1 MQGTDAPSSP
11 SIGVRLGDNPVSPS
25 LLGPDENP
33 PSPFDPCPIAGSP
46 VPELPRSDDDEGR
59 SPVSAVHVE
68 PSGQSVGIEAD
79 TRPLERDESPASIS
93 AASSTPVTLV
103 NGVVVQLRRAGSSR
117 ASRAARPSEPSQA
130 SQTFVTS
137 IIEKL
142 EQSLRMQKRVRIQNG
157 EASKYRHVSGGSKG
171 PGVRAAKAE
180 DQAKTNHLASLKAR
194 GVDNDQEASY
204 LLAGFL
210 GEKCY
215 DRLAADA
222 LRTNAVHASILR
234 RRDTQGVRNAR

>member
-1 MQGTDAPSSP
+1 
-11 SIGVRLGDNPVSPS
+11 
-25 LLGPDENP
+25 
-33 PSPFDPCPIAGSP
+33 
-46 VPELPRSDDDEGR
+46 
-59 SPVSAVHVE
+59 
-68 PSGQSVGIEAD
+68 
-79 TRPLERDESPASIS
+79 
-93 AASSTPVTLV
+93 
-103 NGVVVQLRRAGSSR
+103 
-117 ASRAARPSEPSQA
+117 
-130 SQTFVTS
+130 
-137 IIEKL
+137 
-142 EQSLRMQKRVRIQNG
+142 MQKRVRIQNG

-171 PGVRAAKAE
+171 LERAAKAE